1 MSTPEVSLRPAGD
14 ADLEFLFQ
22 VYAATREE
30 ELAQVPWNAEQKEAF
45 LRQQFGA
52 QHAWWHEHYTG
63 STFDLIEVDGVPAG
77 RFYVH
82 RGPTDI
88 RVVDIALLPAFRG
101 MGIGGRLLREVF
113 AEGDAAG
120 KQVSVHVEKFNP
132 ARRLYERLGFREAE
146 DKGVYL
152 LMVREPRK

>member
-22 VYAATREE
+22 VYAATRTE
-30 ELAQVPWNAEQKEAF
+30 ELAQVPWSAEQKEAF

-63 STFDLIEVDGVPAG
+63 TTFDVVLVGGVPAG

-101 MGIGGRLLREVF
+101 SGTGGRLLEEVF
-113 AEGDAAG
+113 AEADAAG
-120 KQVSVHVEKFNP
+120 KQVSIHVEKFNP
-132 ARRLYERLGFREAE
+132 ARRLYERLGFRETE

-152 LMVREPRK
+152 LMVRAPRS